1 MNTISNGRRPPIED
15 DLKIV
20 KVEYLSNHLLDTT
33 KILNLNLGEQ
43 TIFYKSL
50 KRRRPTMK
58 DDLKILKVEYISNH
72 LLDHTQILN
81 LDLQLQVQR

>member
-1 MNTISNGRRPPIED
+1 MD
-15 DLKIV
+15 
-20 KVEYLSNHLLDTT
+20 YFSNHILDTNQ
-33 KILNLNLGEQ
+33 ILNLDKQ
-43 TIFYKSL
+43 TIVYKTL
-50 KRRRPTMK
+50 KQRLPTMK